1 MDTDNTKPKAYAYL
15 EPYQISMMKLFP
27 KTDFR
32 KKALSQMFTRVLI
45 TP

>member
-27 KTDFR
+27 KIGNGF
-32 KKALSQMFTRVLI
+32 
-45 TP
+45 